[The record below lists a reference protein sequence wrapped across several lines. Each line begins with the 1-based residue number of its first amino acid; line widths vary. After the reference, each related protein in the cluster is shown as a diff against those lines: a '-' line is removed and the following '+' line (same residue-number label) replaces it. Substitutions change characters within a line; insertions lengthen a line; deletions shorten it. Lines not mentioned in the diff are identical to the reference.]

1 VPGRRHRAPCGA
13 AAPVPW
19 LTSQRDM
26 QAPQGGLCGAGP
38 VPQHPRTSAPPPPEP
53 AAASHPFLRRWSQIN
68 YVPYV
73 PGAHGSSLIQQH
85 AELGDTASSAC
96 GCMRTLIRPCSC
108 ARSFGATNGGI
119 SPAAT
124 TSISG
129 PVHSPPP
136 PPPPPPAHP
145 NRTGR
150 CPGDPTHYPLG
161 LRGRVAAAAGAVRGL
176 RRPDHPAGLPGHQR
190 THLVRQCRPDELHL
204 GEDWGCC
211 RGGPVYATGHGPP
224 AFDHGRMLVLHECW
238 RRCQPIASCMNCWH
252 VLMQH

>member
-1 VPGRRHRAPCGA
+1 MPGRRHRAPCGA

-129 PVHSPPP
+129 PVHLPPLLPPTPTETDFYLVNHTIIRSCSENLSPLQR
-136 PPPPPPAHP
+136 AQCVGCAAQTTRQGCLATSALTWFD
-145 NRTGR
+145 NADLMSCTWVRAG
-150 CPGDPTHYPLG
+150 
-161 LRGRVAAAAGAVRGL
+161 AAAGEDVYML
-176 RRPDHPAGLPGHQR
+176 RVMARLLLTMAECCCCTNAGDVANQS
-190 THLVRQCRPDELHL
+190 LH
-204 GEDWGCC
+204 
-211 RGGPVYATGHGPP
+211 A
-224 AFDHGRMLVLHECW
+224 
-238 RRCQPIASCMNCWH
+238 
-252 VLMQH
+252 